1 MPDLTSDASDAD
13 GHNPFVV
20 VARLREHKSAGV
32 HCFRPLEALGPVS
45 VRQHPDSAQWDELS
59 GRAQAAWQP
68 SEICRPHECKV
79 IDGFLHPQCECILF
93 VCTFDQCGVQSL

>member
-32 HCFRPLEALGPVS
+32 RCFHPLEALGLVS
-45 VRQHPDSAQWDELS
+45 IRRHPDSAQWDELS
-59 GRAQAAWQP
+59 GRAQAARQP
-68 SEICRPHECKV
+68 RETCWPHVCKV
-79 IDGFLHPQCECILF
+79 IVCIAPS
-93 VCTFDQCGVQSL
+93 V